1 MTMLDQQNNQI
12 GRVHGKVALVTG
24 GARGIGAASVRLLA
38 AEGARVL
45 ISDLDVEAGQA
56 LAAEIGPAA
65 AFIRQDVGS
74 EAQWREVIGHVRQR
88 YGRLDI
94 LVNNAGI
101 LICGSLE
108 ETSLSD
114 WHKVMG
120 VNADGVFLGCR
131 EGLALMKETGG
142 SIINLSSVA
151 ALAGRDDYLAYSASK
166 GAVAAL
172 SRSVAALCRRRK
184 YRIRCNTLHPD
195 GVLTDMTRG
204 GFPQG
209 IDPDRL
215 TIDSD
220 PMNRMC
226 RPEDVAASVLF
237 LASDEARA
245 INGVE
250 LRIDSGQVVMSI

>member
-1 MTMLDQQNNQI
+1 MMTLNQNNKN

-24 GARGIGAASVRLLA
+24 GAKGIGAASVRVLA
-38 AEGARVL
+38 AEGAQVL

-65 AFIRQDVGS
+65 AFIRHDVSS
-74 EAQWREVIGHVRQR
+74 EDAWRQVIDHVRER

-101 LICGSLE
+101 LIAGSIE
-108 ETSLSD
+108 ETSLQA
-114 WHKVMG
+114 WQQVMR
-120 VNADGVFLGCR
+120 VNADSVFLGCR
-131 EGLALMKETGG
+131 EGIALMKGSGG

-172 SRSVAALCRRRK
+172 SRSVAALCRRRR

-204 GFPQG
+204 SLPAGV
-209 IDPDRL
+209 DPDRM

-237 LASDEARA
+237 LASDDARA

-250 LRIDSGQVVMSI
+250 LRIDSGQMVMSI

>member
-1 MTMLDQQNNQI
+1 MMPLEQTSKN

-24 GARGIGAASVRLLA
+24 GAKGIGAASACLLA
-38 AEGARVL
+38 AEGAQVL

-56 LAAEIGPAA
+56 LAAEIGPTA
-65 AFIRQDVGS
+65 AFIRHDVS
-74 EAQWREVIGHVRQR
+74 NEDQWRQVIEHVRKR

-101 LICGSLE
+101 LIAGSIE
-108 ETSLSD
+108 ETSLAD
-114 WHKVMG
+114 WHKVMR
-120 VNADGVFLGCR
+120 VNADSVFLGCR
-131 EGLALMKETGG
+131 EGIALMKDSGG
-142 SIINLSSVA
+142 SIINLSSIA

-172 SRSVAALCRRRK
+172 SRSVAVMCRRRK

-204 GFPQG
+204 GFPEG
-209 IDPDRL
+209 VDPNRL

-250 LRIDSGQVVMSI
+250 LRVDSGQMVMSI

>member
-1 MTMLDQQNNQI
+1 MMTLDQTNKN
-12 GRVHGKVALVTG
+12 GRVHGKVALITG
-24 GARGIGAASVRLLA
+24 GARGIGAASARLLA
-38 AEGARVL
+38 AEGAQVL
-45 ISDLDVEAGQA
+45 ISDLDVEAGQD
-56 LAAEIGPAA
+56 LAAEIGPTA
-65 AFIRQDVGS
+65 AFIRHDVSS
-74 EAQWREVIGHVRQR
+74 EDQWRQVIDHVRER

-101 LICGSLE
+101 LIAGSIE
-108 ETSLSD
+108 ETSLAD
-114 WHKVMG
+114 WHKVMR
-120 VNADGVFLGCR
+120 VNADSVFLGCR
-131 EGLALMKETGG
+131 EGIVLMKDSGG
-142 SIINLSSVA
+142 SIINLSSIA

-172 SRSVAALCRRRK
+172 SRSVAVMCRRRK

-204 GFPQG
+204 GFPEG
-209 IDPDRL
+209 VDPNRL

-250 LRIDSGQVVMSI
+250 LRVDSGQMVMSI

>member
-1 MTMLDQQNNQI
+1 MMTLNLTNKN

-24 GARGIGAASVRLLA
+24 GAKGIGAASVRLLA
-38 AEGARVL
+38 AEGAQVL

-56 LAAEIGPAA
+56 LAAQIGPAA
-65 AFIRQDVGS
+65 AFIHHDVSS
-74 EAQWREVIGHVRQR
+74 EAQWRQVIDHVREH

-101 LICGSLE
+101 LICGSIE
-108 ETSLSD
+108 ETSLEQ
-114 WHKVMG
+114 WQKVMR
-120 VNADGVFLGCR
+120 VNADSVFLGCR
-131 EGLALMKETGG
+131 EGIALMKDTGG
-142 SIINLSSVA
+142 SIINLSSIA

-172 SRSVAALCRRRK
+172 SRSVAVLCRRRK

-204 GFPQG
+204 GFPEG
-209 IDPDRL
+209 VDPNRL

-250 LRIDSGQVVMSI
+250 LRIDSGQMVMSI

>member
-1 MTMLDQQNNQI
+1 MMTDNKN

-24 GARGIGAASVRLLA
+24 GAKGIGAASVRLLA
-38 AEGARVL
+38 AEGAQVL
-45 ISDLDVEAGQA
+45 ISDLDAEAGQA
-56 LAAEIGPAA
+56 LVADIGPTA
-65 AFIRQDVGS
+65 AFIRHDVSS
-74 EAQWREVIGHVRQR
+74 EDQWRQVIDHVRER

-101 LICGSLE
+101 LISGSLE
-108 ETSLSD
+108 ETSLAD
-114 WHKVMG
+114 WHKVMR
-120 VNADGVFLGCR
+120 VNADSVFLGCR
-131 EGLALMKETGG
+131 EGIALMKDSGG
-142 SIINLSSVA
+142 SIINLSSIA

-172 SRSVAALCRRRK
+172 SRSVAVMCRRRK

-204 GFPQG
+204 GFPEG
-209 IDPDRL
+209 VDPNRL

-250 LRIDSGQVVMSI
+250 LRVDSGQMVMSI

>member
-1 MTMLDQQNNQI
+1 MMPLEQTSKN

-24 GARGIGAASVRLLA
+24 GAKGIGAASARLLA
-38 AEGARVL
+38 AEGAQVL

-56 LAAEIGPAA
+56 LAAEIGPTT
-65 AFIRQDVGS
+65 AFIRHDVS
-74 EAQWREVIGHVRQR
+74 NEDQWRQVIEHVRKR

-101 LICGSLE
+101 LIAGSIE
-108 ETSLSD
+108 ETSLAD
-114 WHKVMG
+114 WHKVMR
-120 VNADGVFLGCR
+120 VNADSVFLGCR
-131 EGLALMKETGG
+131 EGIALMKDSGG
-142 SIINLSSVA
+142 SIINLSSIA

-172 SRSVAALCRRRK
+172 SRSVAVMCRRRK

-204 GFPQG
+204 GFPEG
-209 IDPDRL
+209 VDPNRL

-250 LRIDSGQVVMSI
+250 LRVDSGQMVMSI

>member
-1 MTMLDQQNNQI
+1 MMPLEQTSKN

-24 GARGIGAASVRLLA
+24 GAKGIGAASARLLA
-38 AEGARVL
+38 AEGAQVL

-56 LAAEIGPAA
+56 LAAEIGPTA
-65 AFIRQDVGS
+65 AFIRHDVS
-74 EAQWREVIGHVRQR
+74 NEDQWRQVIEHVRKR

-101 LICGSLE
+101 LIAGSIE
-108 ETSLSD
+108 ETSLAD
-114 WHKVMG
+114 WHKVIR
-120 VNADGVFLGCR
+120 VNADSVFLGCR
-131 EGLALMKETGG
+131 EGIALMKDSGG
-142 SIINLSSVA
+142 SIINLSSIA

-172 SRSVAALCRRRK
+172 SRSVAVMCRRRK

-204 GFPQG
+204 GFPEG
-209 IDPDRL
+209 VDPNRL

-250 LRIDSGQVVMSI
+250 LRVDSGQMVMSI

>member
-1 MTMLDQQNNQI
+1 MMLDQASNI
-12 GRVHGKVALVTG
+12 GRVTGKVALVTG
-24 GARGIGAASVRLLA
+24 GARGIGAASARLLA
-38 AEGARVL
+38 AEGAQVL
-45 ISDLDVEAGQA
+45 ISDLDVDAAQA
-56 LAAEIGPAA
+56 LAAEIGPNA
-65 AFIRQDVGS
+65 AFIRHDVSS
-74 EAQWREVIGHVRQR
+74 EEEWRQVIGHVRER

-108 ETSLSD
+108 ETSLAD
-114 WHKVMG
+114 WHKMLR
-120 VNADGVFLGCR
+120 VNADSVFLGCR
-131 EGLALMKETGG
+131 EGIALMKDGGG
-142 SIINLSSVA
+142 SIINLSSIA

-172 SRSVAALCRRRK
+172 SRSVAVLCRRRK

-209 IDPDRL
+209 VDPDRL

-250 LRIDSGQVVMSI
+250 LRVDSGQMVMSI

>member
-1 MTMLDQQNNQI
+1 MMMLNQHNKN

-24 GARGIGAASVRLLA
+24 GAKGIGAASVRLLA
-38 AEGARVL
+38 AEGAQVL

-65 AFIRQDVGS
+65 AFIRQDVSS
-74 EAQWREVIGHVRQR
+74 EDQWLQVIGHVREH

-101 LICGSLE
+101 LISGSIE
-108 ETSLSD
+108 ETSLEQ
-114 WHKVMG
+114 WNKVLR
-120 VNADGVFLGCR
+120 VNADSVFLGCR
-131 EGLALMKETGG
+131 EGIALMKDSGG
-142 SIINLSSVA
+142 SIINLSSIA

-172 SRSVAALCRRRK
+172 SRSVAVLCRRRK

-195 GVLTDMTRG
+195 GVLTDMTRVS
-204 GFPQG
+204 FPEG
-209 IDPDRL
+209 VDPNRL

-237 LASDEARA
+237 LASDESRA

-250 LRIDSGQVVMSI
+250 LRIDSGQLVMSI

>member
-1 MTMLDQQNNQI
+1 MMTFNHNTKT
-12 GRVHGKVALVTG
+12 GRVQGKVALVTG
-24 GARGIGAASVRLLA
+24 GAKGIGRASARLLA
-38 AEGARVL
+38 AEGAHVL
-45 ISDLDVEAGQA
+45 ISDVDVTAGEA
-56 LAAEIGPAA
+56 LAAEIGSAA
-65 AFIRQDVGS
+65 TFIRHDASS
-74 EAQWREVIGHVRQR
+74 ESDWRQVMAYLREQH
-88 YGRLDI
+88 GRLDI
-94 LVNNAGI
+94 LLNNAGI
-101 LICGSLE
+101 LLHGNIEDATLE
-108 ETSLSD
+108 D
-114 WHKVMG
+114 WHKVMR
-120 VNADGVFLGCR
+120 VNADSVFLGCR
-131 EGLALMKETGG
+131 EGIALMKDSGG
-142 SIINLSSVA
+142 SIINVSSVA

-172 SRSVAALCRRRK
+172 SRSVAVFCRRQK

-204 GFPQG
+204 SLPEGV
-209 IDPDRL
+209 DPDRL

-250 LRIDSGQVVMSI
+250 LRIDSGQMVMSI

>member
-1 MTMLDQQNNQI
+1 MMTLNQNNKN

-24 GARGIGAASVRLLA
+24 GAKGIGAASVRVLA
-38 AEGARVL
+38 AEGAQVL

-65 AFIRQDVGS
+65 AFIRHDVSS
-74 EAQWREVIGHVRQR
+74 EDAWRQVIDHVRER

-101 LICGSLE
+101 LIAGSIE
-108 ETSLSD
+108 ETSLQA
-114 WHKVMG
+114 WQQVMR
-120 VNADGVFLGCR
+120 VNADSVFLGCR
-131 EGLALMKETGG
+131 EGIALMKGSGG

-172 SRSVAALCRRRK
+172 SRSVAALCRRRR

-204 GFPQG
+204 SLPAGV
-209 IDPDRL
+209 DPDRM

-250 LRIDSGQVVMSI
+250 LRIDSGQMVMSI

>member
-1 MTMLDQQNNQI
+1 MMPLEQTSKN

-24 GARGIGAASVRLLA
+24 GAKGIGAASARLLA
-38 AEGARVL
+38 AEGAQVL

-56 LAAEIGPAA
+56 LAAEIGPTA
-65 AFIRQDVGS
+65 AFIRHDVS
-74 EAQWREVIGHVRQR
+74 NEDQWRQVIEHVRKR

-101 LICGSLE
+101 LIAGSIE
-108 ETSLSD
+108 ETSLAD
-114 WHKVMG
+114 WHKVMR
-120 VNADGVFLGCR
+120 VNADSVFLGCR
-131 EGLALMKETGG
+131 EGIALMKDSGG
-142 SIINLSSVA
+142 SIINLSSIA

-172 SRSVAALCRRRK
+172 SRSVAVMCRRRK

-204 GFPQG
+204 GFPEG
-209 IDPDRL
+209 IDPNRL

-250 LRIDSGQVVMSI
+250 LRVDSGQMVMSI

>member
-1 MTMLDQQNNQI
+1 MMTDNKN

-24 GARGIGAASVRLLA
+24 GAKGIGAASVRLLA
-38 AEGARVL
+38 AEGAQVL

-56 LAAEIGPAA
+56 LAAEIGPTA
-65 AFIRQDVGS
+65 AFIRHDVS
-74 EAQWREVIGHVRQR
+74 CEDQWRQIIDHVRER

-101 LICGSLE
+101 LIAGSIE
-108 ETSLSD
+108 ETSLAD
-114 WHKVMG
+114 WHKVMR
-120 VNADGVFLGCR
+120 VNADSVFLGCR
-131 EGLALMKETGG
+131 EGIALMKDSGG
-142 SIINLSSVA
+142 SIINLSSIA

-172 SRSVAALCRRRK
+172 SRSVAVMCRRRK

-204 GFPQG
+204 GFPEG
-209 IDPDRL
+209 VDPNRL

-237 LASDEARA
+237 LASDESRA

-250 LRIDSGQVVMSI
+250 LRVDSGQMVMSI

>member
-1 MTMLDQQNNQI
+1 MMTLNQNNQN

-24 GARGIGAASVRLLA
+24 GAKGIGAASVRLLA
-38 AEGARVL
+38 AEGAQVL

-56 LAAEIGPAA
+56 LAQEIGPTA
-65 AFIRQDVGS
+65 AFIRQDVSS
-74 EAQWREVIGHVRQR
+74 EEQWRDVVGHVRER

-101 LICGSLE
+101 LIHGSIE
-108 ETSLSD
+108 ETSLAD
-114 WHKVMG
+114 WRKVMQ

-131 EGLALMKETGG
+131 EGIALMKDSGG

-172 SRSVAALCRRRK
+172 SRSVAVLCRRRK

-204 GFPQG
+204 GFPEG
-209 IDPDRL
+209 VDADRL

-237 LASDEARA
+237 LASDESRA

-250 LRIDSGQVVMSI
+250 LRVDSGQMVMSI

>member
-1 MTMLDQQNNQI
+1 MMTDNNN

-24 GARGIGAASVRLLA
+24 GAKGIGAASVRLLA
-38 AEGARVL
+38 AEGAQVL

-56 LAAEIGPAA
+56 LAMEIGPTA
-65 AFIRQDVGS
+65 AFIRHDVSS
-74 EAQWREVIGHVRQR
+74 EAEWRQVIDHVRER

-101 LICGSLE
+101 LIAGSFE
-108 ETSLSD
+108 ETTLAD
-114 WHKVMG
+114 WHKMLR
-120 VNADGVFLGCR
+120 VNADSVFLGCR
-131 EGLALMKETGG
+131 EGIALMKDSGG
-142 SIINLSSVA
+142 SIINLSSIA

-184 YRIRCNTLHPD
+184 FRIRCNTLHPD
-195 GVLTDMTRG
+195 GVLTDMTRAS
-204 GFPQG
+204 FPQG
-209 IDPDRL
+209 VDPNRL

-226 RPEDVAASVLF
+226 LPEDVAASVLF

-250 LRIDSGQVVMSI
+250 LRVDSGQMVMSI

>member
-1 MTMLDQQNNQI
+1 MTNQTNNPS
-12 GRVHGKVALVTG
+12 GRVQGKIALVTG
-24 GARGIGAASVRLLA
+24 GAKGIGRASARLLA

-45 ISDLDVEAGQA
+45 ISDLDVAAGEA
-56 LAAEIGPAA
+56 LAAEIGPSA
-65 AFIRQDVGS
+65 AFIRHDASS
-74 EAQWREVIGHVRQR
+74 ESDWQQVIAYLREH

-94 LVNNAGI
+94 LLNNAGI
-101 LICGSLE
+101 LLHGSIE
-108 ETSLSD
+108 ETSLEE
-114 WHKVMG
+114 WNKVMR
-120 VNADGVFLGCR
+120 VNADSVFLGCR
-131 EGLALMKETGG
+131 EGITLMKDSGG
-142 SIINLSSVA
+142 SIINVSSIA

-172 SRSVAALCRRRK
+172 SRSVAVLCRRRK

-204 GFPQG
+204 SFPQG
-209 IDPDRL
+209 IDPARV

-226 RPEDVAASVLF
+226 LPEDVAASVLF
-237 LASDEARA
+237 LASDESRA

-250 LRIDSGQVVMSI
+250 LRIDSGQLVMSI

>member
-1 MTMLDQQNNQI
+1 MMTSNHNNKA

-24 GARGIGAASVRLLA
+24 GAKGIGAASVRVLA
-38 AEGARVL
+38 AEGAQVL

-65 AFIRQDVGS
+65 AFIRHDVSS
-74 EAQWREVIGHVRQR
+74 EDAWRQVIDHVRER

-101 LICGSLE
+101 LIAGSIE
-108 ETSLSD
+108 ETSLQA
-114 WHKVMG
+114 WQQVMQ
-120 VNADGVFLGCR
+120 VNADSVFLGCR
-131 EGLALMKETGG
+131 EGIALMKGSGG

-172 SRSVAALCRRRK
+172 SRSVAALCRRRR

-204 GFPQG
+204 SLPEGV
-209 IDPDRL
+209 DPDRM

-250 LRIDSGQVVMSI
+250 LRIDSGQMVMSI

>member
-1 MTMLDQQNNQI
+1 MTLNHHNKN

-24 GARGIGAASVRLLA
+24 GAKGIGAASVRLLA
-38 AEGARVL
+38 AEGAKVL

-56 LAAEIGPAA
+56 LAVEIGPAA
-65 AFIRQDVGS
+65 DFIRHDVSS
-74 EAQWREVIGHVRQR
+74 EGEWRQVIDHVREH

-101 LICGSLE
+101 LICGSIE
-108 ETSLSD
+108 DTSLEQ
-114 WHKVMG
+114 WHKVMR
-120 VNADGVFLGCR
+120 VNADSVFLGCR
-131 EGLALMKETGG
+131 EGIALMKENGG
-142 SIINLSSVA
+142 SIINLSSIA
-151 ALAGRDDYLAYSASK
+151 ALAGRDDYMAYSASK

-172 SRSVAALCRRRK
+172 SRSVAVLCRRRK
-184 YRIRCNTLHPD
+184 YGIRCNTLHPD

-204 GFPQG
+204 GFPEG
-209 IDPDRL
+209 VDPNRL

-250 LRIDSGQVVMSI
+250 LRIDSGQMVMSI